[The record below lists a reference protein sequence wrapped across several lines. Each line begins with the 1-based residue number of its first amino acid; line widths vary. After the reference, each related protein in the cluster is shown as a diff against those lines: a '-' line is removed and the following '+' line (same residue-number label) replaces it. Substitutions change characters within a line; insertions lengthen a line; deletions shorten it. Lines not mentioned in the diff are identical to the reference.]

1 MVKRKSLSAMFAM
14 LRSAFAMLR
23 PVRGLSFP
31 PSCVII
37 GLLGAR

>member
-1 MVKRKSLSAMFAM
+1 MVKEKNLSAMFAM
-14 LRSAFAMLR
+14 LRSVFVILR
-23 PVRGLSFP
+23 PVRGLSFS